1 MEKSQYSA
9 LADIYAYLM
18 RKIDYK
24 DWADYLI
31 ALFRNF
37 GTTDERI
44 LELGGGVGTI
54 ASFLR
59 NYFPSI
65 YLSDISKEMLYQC
78 TDERLIRVCCD
89 MRYLPFKENYDLIY
103 STFDSVNY
111 LLTQKDLKR
120 MFESIRNISH
130 ENTVFTFDASLERNS
145 IRYEKH
151 LNRHGRF
158 KGMSFIQKSRYD
170 ADEKM
175 HYNHFEITLPDGQ
188 VVNETHKQKIHK
200 FETYFEII
208 DKAGLYVVDCFDA
221 FSFDKATDKSLRA
234 QFVIKKKR

>member
-1 MEKSQYSA
+1 MKQTQYSA
-9 LADIYAYLM
+9 LADIYAYMM

-24 DWADYLI
+24 DWSDYLI

-37 GTTDERI
+37 GKNDERI

-54 ASFLR
+54 ASYLR

-65 YLSDISKEMLYQC
+65 CISDLSKEMLFKC
-78 TDERLIRVCCD
+78 ADPRLIRICCD
-89 MRYLPFKENYDLIY
+89 MKCLPFKCKYDLIY

-111 LLTQKDLKR
+111 LLTQKDLKN
-120 MFESIRNISH
+120 MFESICAVCH
-130 ENTVFTFDASLERNS
+130 DDTVFTFDASLERNS

-158 KGMSFIQKSRYD
+158 KGMSYIQKSRYD
-170 ADEKM
+170 AAERM
-175 HYNHFEITLPDGQ
+175 HYNHFEITMPDGQ
-188 VVNETHKQKIHK
+188 IVNETHRQKIHK

-221 FSFDKATDKSLRA
+221 FSFDKANDKSLRA